1 MPLANIDGSKGGSLG
16 AAACSRRRKQ
26 LIKRFTGCQEKILDT
41 FIFLLYDNTGE
52 KMNEILE
59 QALLYDFYGELLT
72 KHQKEIYEQF
82 VLEDL
87 SLGEIAKEAG
97 ISRQGVHDLIKRC
110 NKILQEYESKLHLV
124 EKFVTIKEQIE
135 EMEKSLRETEEPDKE
150 ALVRQLNGILENL

>member
-1 MPLANIDGSKGGSLG
+1 MDK
-16 AAACSRRRKQ
+16 
-26 LIKRFTGCQEKILDT
+26 
-41 FIFLLYDNTGE
+41 
-52 KMNEILE
+52 ILE
-59 QALLYDFYGELLT
+59 QTLLYDFYGGLLT
-72 KHQKEIYEQF
+72 DHQKQIYEDV
-82 VLEDL
+82 VLNDYSFSEVA
-87 SLGEIAKEAG
+87 EEKG